1 MQIQGGGVYEP
12 REGPVFLFSSLTR
25 YHHHLAPAYQP
36 TRDLITPTHNK
47 LTIKTCTPPSSPP
60 PPSTMCSPSRVPP
73 KSRGPV
79 PSPALP
85 LAPLRL
91 LAPLPR
97 VPASSAPS
105 TTRSPARSR
114 PVLLSPRFPGRP
126 PVLPRL
132 PLAPPP
138 PLPPPLLVRA
148 FPQPLARRAR
158 TTFPRRPRP
167 WRLTRPAPL
176 SSPVLVSSTS
186 SRARGRQSSTTLAFA
201 GSSSSEEC
209 WGVSGGA

>member
-1 MQIQGGGVYEP
+1 MDAKYADTGKGVYKS
-12 REGPVFLFSSLTR
+12 REGGRFRFPSLTR

-47 LTIKTCTPPSSPP
+47 LTIKTCSPPSSPP
-60 PPSTMCSPSRVPP
+60 PSSTMCSPSLVPP

-91 LAPLPR
+91 LASLPP
-97 VPASSAPS
+97 VPRSSARS

-114 PVLLSPRFPGRP
+114 VALLSPRSPGRP
-126 PVLPRL
+126 SVHPRL
-132 PLAPPP
+132 LLAPPP

-148 FPQPLARRAR
+148 FPRPLARRAR
-158 TTFPRRPRP
+158 TMFPRRLRR

-201 GSSSSEEC
+201 GSSSSEEY
-209 WGVSGGA
+209 